1 MSLKK
6 YEFNK
11 SIRDMSV
18 SDLNTKL
25 KEDEIR
31 LKKIEFTHAVSPLE
45 NPLQIRVIRR
55 DIARIQTELKIRET
69 VK

>member
-1 MSLKK
+1 MSLKN
-6 YEFNK
+6 YAFNK
-11 SIRDMSV
+11 SIREMSV
-18 SDLNTKL
+18 SDLITKL

-45 NPLQIRVIRR
+45 NPLKIRDIRR
-55 DIARIQTELKIRET
+55 DIARIQTELKTRET